1 MKVLFCLGILGFVFG
16 LMLTNSAFGQTPSG
30 HPSFPELKLQV
41 EHRNADG
48 QLLGYYESEL
58 AYVNNIFLLNEFLDA
73 LDAKEIIEKD
83 GQTIEIFIIHR
94 HALFTESYSGQ
105 MASYGIVYKGELP
118 LEIRQD
124 GYYAEAGD
132 TVSGTF
138 KIGRLV

>member
-1 MKVLFCLGILGFVFG
+1 MKVVFSLCILGFIFG
-16 LMLTNSAFGQTPSG
+16 LIFINSAFGQISSG
-30 HPSFPELKLQV
+30 HSSFPELKLQV
-41 EHRNADG
+41 VHRNADG

-58 AYVNNIFLLNEFLDA
+58 AYVTNLFLLNEYLDA

-94 HALFTESYSGQ
+94 QAVFTESWNGQ
-105 MASYGIVYKGELP
+105 MASYGITYKGVNP

-132 TVSGTF
+132 TVSATF